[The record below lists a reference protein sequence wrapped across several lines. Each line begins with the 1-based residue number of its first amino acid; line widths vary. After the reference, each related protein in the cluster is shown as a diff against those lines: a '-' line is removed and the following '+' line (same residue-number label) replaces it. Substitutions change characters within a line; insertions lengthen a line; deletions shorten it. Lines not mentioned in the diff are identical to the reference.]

1 MYGTYFLCTKITF
14 KAVCPMDS
22 HTLLTSYLANL
33 KVDLIVADY
42 NECST
47 DWRDLDYTPDYSKFY
62 YIIGGRLAEDRG

>member
-1 MYGTYFLCTKITF
+1 
-14 KAVCPMDS
+14 MDS

-62 YIIGGRLAEDRG
+62 YIIGGKAG